1 MAKVLLLDECMEA
14 VLALGPMFLGF
25 GSKGRGKKRQAHQI
39 EGGGAAGA
47 SCRRIRGSSSKASE
61 KRRRKAVA
69 LAAKK
74 EDALA
79 CAAYSGDLAAV
90 KRLLAGGAD
99 ADKGRNDEVGMC
111 PLASACL
118 GGHTEI
124 ARALLKA
131 GAYVNHTPVDVG
143 MIDGAPLNCALGSLL
158 RAEGGSI
165 ELVKLLLDAGAD
177 VRQRSCP
184 DVFNALSYRSER
196 MEQELVALL
205 EEKAGIDSASDAC
218 EWCGTGAKEH
228 DSEDGKATICTC
240 CNELSKHFAYD
251 DMYTYGYDDNKLPE
265 PGCDRCD
272 WYWCTYLPELAR
284 HRHKHHGGA
293 GALHVTRAQGGGGKR
308 HKLLEWTPTSVKNNK
323 RGAEQKPKS
332 SSSRHRRAQTAR

>member
-1 MAKVLLLDECMEA
+1 
-14 VLALGPMFLGF
+14 MFLGF
-25 GSKGRGKKRQAHQI
+25 GSKGKGRGKKRQAHQI

-79 CAAYSGDLAAV
+79 SAAYSGDLAAV

-99 ADKGRNDEVGMC
+99 ADKGRNDEVGAC
-111 PLASACL
+111 PLASACV

-131 GAYVNHTPVDVG
+131 GAYVNHTPVDMG

-165 ELVKLLLDAGAD
+165 DLVKLLLAAGAD
-177 VRQRSCP
+177 PYTSGFAQCPQPNFGKDDPPDLISSDPDAHGHGHGHDRDSGGHEHVR
-184 DVFNALSYRSER
+184 
-196 MEQELVALL
+196 
-205 EEKAGIDSASDAC
+205 
-218 EWCGTGAKEH
+218 
-228 DSEDGKATICTC
+228 
-240 CNELSKHFAYD
+240 
-251 DMYTYGYDDNKLPE
+251 
-265 PGCDRCD
+265 
-272 WYWCTYLPELAR
+272 
-284 HRHKHHGGA
+284 
-293 GALHVTRAQGGGGKR
+293 
-308 HKLLEWTPTSVKNNK
+308 
-323 RGAEQKPKS
+323 
-332 SSSRHRRAQTAR
+332 